1 MPRTKREGNTTPTMT
16 KDNNP
21 QGLGNDI
28 VEIERIRQSMERH
41 GQHFLNRL
49 FTSRE
54 QDYCYK
60 FKDPVPHFAGR
71 FAAKEA
77 IAKALGTGFGTAL
90 SWHDIEILSD
100 EQGKPI
106 VRLSEAAKHRFR
118 DPRILVSISHSASD
132 ATAVALVNLSIEK
145 E

>member
-1 MPRTKREGNTTPTMT
+1 MLKTRREDIIPTMT
-16 KDNNP
+16 KDNNI

-28 VEIERIRQSMERH
+28 IEIERVRQSIERH

-49 FTSRE
+49 FTHRE

-77 IAKALGTGFGTAL
+77 ISKALGTGFGSEV
-90 SWHDIEILSD
+90 SWHDIEILGD
-100 EQGKPI
+100 EHGKPI
-106 VRLSEAAKHRFR
+106 VHLSEAAKKHFNT
-118 DPRILVSISHSASD
+118 PRILVSISHSASH
-132 ATAVALVNLSIEK
+132 ATAVAIWC
-145 E
+145 